1 MDFLRPLG
9 RTGIHVSAIGLG
21 TVKLGRTQG
30 LKYPSPFDLP
40 SDEQAADLLRTAA
53 ELGINLVDT
62 APAYGTS
69 EERLGELMACNDWFG
84 GRSRWIVSTKV
95 GEEFD
100 GERSHFDFSPA
111 AVHASV
117 RRSLKRLGV
126 NYLDIVLIHSSGED
140 ERILRHSGAVQALN
154 ELRRDGVIRAAGMSS
169 KTFTGGMLA
178 IDVGL
183 DVVMLTLNAAD
194 NEQLPV
200 VLEAG
205 RKGVGVLIKKGLA
218 SGHAAAPNPRVRPAV
233 RDPVHQAMAYIFEHA
248 GTAVSSVVVGT
259 INPAHL
265 RHNVEAAR
273 RFMR

>member
-9 RTGIHVSAIGLG
+9 RTGMLVSALGLG
-21 TVKLGRTQG
+21 MVKLGRTQG
-30 LKYPSPFDLP
+30 LKYPSGFELP
-40 SDEQAADLLRTAA
+40 TDEQAVELLRASA
-53 ELGINLVDT
+53 DLGINLIDT

-69 EERLGELMACNDWFG
+69 EERLGALMARHDWFG
-84 GRSRWIVSTKV
+84 GRRRWILSTKV

-100 GERSHFDFSPA
+100 GERSRFDFSPSAVRASA
-111 AVHASV
+111 A
-117 RRSLKRLGV
+117 RSLERMGTD
-126 NYLDIVLIHSSGED
+126 YLDLVLIHSSGED
-140 ERILRHSGAVQALN
+140 EQILRHSGAVQTLN
-154 ELRRDGVIRAAGMSS
+154 ELRRDGVIRAVGMSC

-183 DVVMLTLNAAD
+183 DVVMLTLNATE

-205 RKGVGVLIKKGLA
+205 RKGAGVLIKKGLA
-218 SGHAAAPNPRVRPAV
+218 SGHAAVAAAPGRPVV

-259 INPAHL
+259 INPVHL
-265 RHNVEAAR
+265 SHNVEAAR
-273 RFMR
+273 RFMK